1 MPGRL
6 TLLFPALCL
15 LAARAAF
22 GAAEG
27 DVAPDFTLPVLG
39 NDSTMSLSGS
49 HGKVRYIDFWASW
62 CAPCRVSIPQIVAL
76 HEELGG
82 ERFEVIGINVDE
94 RRDDALDFLDRYPMN
109 YDNLSDPEGVIA
121 AAYDLET
128 MPMSYVI
135 DPQGRI
141 TLAHAGFRP
150 GDMDFIRAHILELL
164 DQSGTDAP

>member
-6 TLLFPALCL
+6 TSLFLALYIL
-15 LAARAAF
+15 IVHTAF

-39 NDSTMSLSGS
+39 NDSAKSLSAS

-62 CAPCRVSIPQIVAL
+62 CAPCRVSIPQIIAL
-76 HEELGG
+76 QDELGG

-94 RRDDALDFLDRYPMN
+94 RFDDALGFLDRYPVN
-109 YDNLSDPEGVIA
+109 YDNLSDPEGKTA

-128 MPMSYVI
+128 MPMSFVI

-141 TLAHAGFRP
+141 TLSHAGFRL
-150 GDMDFIRAHILELL
+150 GDMDIIQTHIVELL
-164 DQSGTDAP
+164 DQSPTDAP